1 MFESTTTLDT
11 ADRAL
16 GADMHLLALL
26 TLRLHLVCPASRRS
40 DCLRGKGFL
49 PER

>member
-16 GADMHLLALL
+16 GADMHLALL